1 MYQSIQEAI
10 DAKPKNIQLERAG
23 INRYEKVLVFANTR
37 PVFLKE
43 NDKIESAVYKIIQ
56 SGHRSIP
63 IVNKKHAV
71 VGIVTTPDLINAFLK
86 NQSFKDPAATIMT
99 REVIFVH
106 HDDPIGLALQKMK
119 ISRRGRLPVIRNKKL
134 IGVISEY
141 DITKYFAHYDLRV
154 KISEVMT
161 RKPLFITHDV
171 SIFDVLRILANS
183 KYRRLPVVEHG
194 RVVGVITAS
203 DMLKYLRNSDFN
215 MSELFHPIDT
225 LLRKKVF
232 SVDKNKDMS
241 EAIRLMLI
249 HSVSGLLVLD
259 DYEHLE
265 GIITERDIINQII

>member
-1 MYQSIQEAI
+1 MYQSIQEAV

-232 SVDKNKDMS
+232 SVDKNKDLS

-259 DYEHLE
+259 DYAHFE
-265 GIITERDIINQII
+265 GIITKSE